1 MKSQKYSKLFR
12 RLMKMMKDDEFLGGF
27 LRDAI
32 FRTRIFY
39 DVGVLVLFYFQNFL
53 IFKIIEENVFELFWE
68 TNFFR

>member
-12 RLMKMMKDDEFLGGF
+12 RLKDDDFLGGF

-53 IFKIIEENVFELFWE
+53 IF
-68 TNFFR
+68 